1 MGGAAS
7 AFSSSQ
13 KLVEHQPEVDID
25 ETRNEIVPADPETEL
40 TPRSEGG
47 EVDFADSGEADFGR
61 FTIEGRFDDAS
72 AGTDVR
78 VLRILR
84 LSQKEKN
91 DNLLAVRMSRCL
103 WLELIAY

>member
-7 AFSSSQ
+7 AFSTGH
-13 KLVEHQPEVDID
+13 KVVENKPEVEVD
-25 ETRNEIVPADPETEL
+25 ETYNEVIPLAPETGL
-40 TPRSEGG
+40 TPRSEDGEEE

-91 DNLLAVRMSRCL
+91 DNLLAVRSVREASL
-103 WLELIAY
+103 